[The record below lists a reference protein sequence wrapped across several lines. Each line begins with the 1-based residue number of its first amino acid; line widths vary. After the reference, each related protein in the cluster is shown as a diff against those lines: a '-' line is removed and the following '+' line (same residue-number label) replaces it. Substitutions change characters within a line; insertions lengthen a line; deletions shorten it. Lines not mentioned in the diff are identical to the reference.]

1 MRMSLN
7 TTLSRNDII
16 RYIYYTVAVLILIS
30 IHLTV
35 LDFIAIGNITP
46 DLLIILVVII
56 AFNEGQFK
64 AVFAG
69 FFIGLI
75 FDLLT
80 FDVIGTNTLT
90 KTVVAFFA
98 GYFYQEG
105 EAKKII
111 GSLKF
116 LIIILI
122 SSLIHNVIYNIFYLK
137 LSAASFMVFFL
148 KYGVAAAL
156 YTTVIAVFPML
167 FRITRK

>member
-1 MRMSLN
+1 MKMSLN
-7 TTLSRNDII
+7 SSLTRNDII
-16 RYIYYTVAVLILIS
+16 RYFYYVIAAMLLIS
-30 IHLTV
+30 IHITV

-56 AFNEGQFK
+56 AIYEGQFK
-64 AVFAG
+64 AVFIG
-69 FFIGLI
+69 FFIGLLFDI
-75 FDLLT
+75 FT
-80 FDVIGTNTLT
+80 FDVIGTNALT

-105 EAKKII
+105 EARKII

-116 LIIILI
+116 LIIVFIAAMF
-122 SSLIHNVIYNIFYLK
+122 HNAIYNIFYLK
-137 LSAASFMVFFL
+137 LSEASFTHFFL
-148 KYGVAAAL
+148 LYGVAASL